1 MPSPLALADDVLR
14 CRWQSQRTSPGDIAR
29 LSGLIVAFAMLYG
42 AIMGSFGGVF
52 SPAAL
57 QMLYA
62 ALKMPILLLAT
73 FALSLPSFF
82 VLNTLF
88 GLRADFAAAV
98 RALAATQAALAVIL
112 SSLAPFTLLWYASSD
127 DYQSAVAFNAL
138 MFAVASFSA
147 QVILRYH
154 YGPLVRKNAH
164 HRWMLRGWLVVYA
177 FVGIQMGWVLRPFI
191 GDPASPVQFF
201 RPEAWG
207 NAYVVVFGLLRHL
220 IWPR

>member
-1 MPSPLALADDVLR
+1 MTGFLLRADDVLR
-14 CRWQSQRTSPGDIAR
+14 CRQRTEQAGLRDIGWLAA
-29 LSGLIVAFAMLYG
+29 LIAAFGMFYG
-42 AIMGSFGGVF
+42 ALMGSYGGMF

-57 QMLYA
+57 QMVYA

-82 VLNTLF
+82 VLNTLA

-98 RALAATQAALAVIL
+98 RALAATQAGLAVIL
-112 SSLAPFTLLWYASSD
+112 ASLSPFTLLWYASVE
-127 DYQSAVAFNAL
+127 DYQSAIAFNAL
-138 MFAVASFSA
+138 MFAIASISA
-147 QVILRYH
+147 QFILRFH
-154 YGPLVRKNAH
+154 YGPLLRRNPN
-164 HRWMLRGWLVVYA
+164 HRWMLRAWLVVYA

-207 NAYVVVFGLLRHL
+207 NAYVVVTKLLWHVV
-220 IWPR
+220 WP